1 MSGAG
6 AERLLGHSP
15 GLSPESRQLCAAR
28 AGSGL
33 VALRLG
39 ARLPF
44 TTTRGCPSR
53 ALGLSSMDPSGRPRP
68 GIGVYSLTAEEARIH
83 VSAEM
88 RRTLVHVYDEDEG
101 TRSRWAAAAALFT
114 PLRL

>member
-1 MSGAG
+1 MLHAQAAAWWLRVWEHGYPSPPPGDVPAG
-6 AERLLGHSP
+6 P
-15 GLSPESRQLCAAR
+15 WVSRP
-28 AGSGL
+28 
-33 VALRLG
+33 V
-39 ARLPF
+39 
-44 TTTRGCPSR
+44 
-53 ALGLSSMDPSGRPRP
+53 DPSGRPRP

-101 TRSRWAAAAALFT
+101 TRSRWAAAVVLFT